1 MNVAHLAK
9 LLGGDVAGR
18 DRVLCPGPGHSPRDR
33 SLFVTLAGRDFIVH
47 SFAGDDW
54 QACKDYVRSIV
65 GQGGVYLKPA
75 QDRADY
81 VPHGVTADEAKR
93 TSRALSLWSETLP
106 IKGTPAEI
114 YLASRGVSYDG
125 SALRWHPNCPFGSGV
140 RVGSMVGLVQD
151 ILTGE
156 PKAIHRTA
164 MDRHGR
170 KLSDLGSNGR
180 LALGPTAGGAVR
192 LHDIECG
199 TLGVGEG
206 IESTLS
212 IRRLPDLE
220 NMPVWACL
228 NAGGIGSFPVIPGLA
243 ALWIAQD
250 NDPAG
255 RRCAGD
261 AVARMA
267 AARIE
272 TVVLSAKAEG
282 ADLNDIGRAG
292 RA

>member
-18 DRVLCPGPGHSPRDR
+18 DRVLCPGPGHTSKDR
-33 SLFVTLAGRDFIVH
+33 SLSVTLSGRDFIVH

-54 QACKDYVRSIV
+54 QECKDYVRSIV

-75 QDRADY
+75 QDRPDLRHDGA
-81 VPHGVTADEAKR
+81 ADEAER
-93 TSRALSLWSETLP
+93 TARALALWSEARPL
-106 IKGTPAEI
+106 KGTPAEA
-114 YLASRGVSYDG
+114 YLASRGLSYAG
-125 SALRWHPNCPFGSGV
+125 PALRWHPSCPFGEGR
-140 RVGSMVGLVQD
+140 RVGAMVALVRD
-151 ILTGE
+151 VLSRE

-164 MDRHGR
+164 IDQNGR

-180 LALGPTAGGAVR
+180 LALGPTGGGAVQ
-192 LHDIECG
+192 LHDMECG
-199 TLGVGEG
+199 VLGIGEG
-206 IESTLS
+206 IESSLS

-228 NAGGIGSFPVIPGLA
+228 NAGGIGAFPVLPGLA

-250 NDPAG
+250 NDAAG
-255 RRCAGD
+255 WRCAGD

-272 TVVLSAKAEG
+272 TVVLSAKEPG
-282 ADLNDIGRAG
+282 ADLNDIGRG
-292 RA
+292 HL